1 MSTKSKKVMTQPINQ
16 IFRMLQNQNRVQVQL
31 YQQTQVRMEG
41 VIIGFDEFM
50 NLVLDNA
57 EEINVKTSTRKSL
70 GKTHLYL
77 HIYPCCYICV

>member
-1 MSTKSKKVMTQPINQ
+1 
-16 IFRMLQNQNRVQVQL
+16 
-31 YQQTQVRMEG
+31 MEG

-77 HIYPCCYICV
+77 YVYISMLLYMCVTTSISYICERERVA